1 MSGWRRLLR
10 MTTAFVLVV
19 VLYFTVPVSLEA
31 GLSGVAR
38 VVVSLVVVTAL
49 TVLVLWQIRVQV
61 ANPDRHLDG
70 LLLALVIG
78 VLGFALAFFVLAQN
92 SPGQVSDLRT
102 RVDALYFTMT
112 TLLTIGYGDVHAV
125 GQTARVLVLVQ
136 MVYDVVVI
144 ATAAGVVTR
153 TMQRSAKTRAERR
166 SEDQARRT
174 QRKPT

>member
-166 SEDQARRT
+166 TEDQARRT